1 MGSGFPVRPGPTHA
15 QLSNSESAVIRRT
28 GKRSELGVDLQ
39 KTKMQFGICGA
50 RFFITNHL
58 GSRVADKCVAC
69 DTFCVSGGSY
79 FMSVSRCFPYVV

>member
-1 MGSGFPVRPGPTHA
+1 MNNNDPFV
-15 QLSNSESAVIRRT
+15 RRT

-39 KTKMQFGICGA
+39 KNKMQFGICGA
-50 RFFITNHL
+50 RFFIKNHL

-79 FMSVSRCFPYVV
+79 FMFVSRCFSYVV